1 MIKPNSALFIE
12 RSGHLTRCSSS
23 RFAIILT
30 KMKFSKVMQYLE
42 KEEFMKLFNPYFSDH
57 MILQRKQPIQVRGCT
72 EANTI
77 VKATLA
83 NQRIETISDGQ
94 GNFSF
99 FFDGMEANPSTT
111 LTIATDQE
119 QIEYQDVAIGDVY
132 LAAGQSNMEFRLGDE
147 LHFEEVRDH
156 TSDFRFLIVPPV
168 EYFKDGQ
175 AFPVFPEAEWKKA
188 NRENVKVLSA
198 VAFYALQEIR
208 NYTDVPLGVIG
219 CYKGGTSASSWMNEE
234 ILKKQA
240 ILKEHFYDRYWQDV
254 LNQSEE
260 EEDQKRF
267 EYNRQVEEYEAKVEQ
282 YQKQFPER
290 TLSDL
295 KHELGHTPW
304 PGPKGKKDFGRPG
317 GLYETMFSTIKDF
330 SFKALWWYQG
340 EEDAKSAEHYEVLL
354 SAFIDHWR
362 DELHQDLPIFI
373 VQLPN
378 YIDEKYPET
387 WPIIRQAQ
395 IDMYNGKKE
404 IYVLCTLDCGDD
416 YNIHPIE
423 KKKIGDRLGKQV
435 VQVFYDPKCTLPY
448 PYLKEWHREGTSV
461 ELIFQNIEEG
471 QIVLEVD
478 GFKRIYP
485 IIEGSTLVPKAKL
498 TISYA
503 YQNNPK
509 ELTFENELP
518 MYPFYLQIS

>member
-1 MIKPNSALFIE
+1 
-12 RSGHLTRCSSS
+12 
-23 RFAIILT
+23 
-30 KMKFSKVMQYLE
+30 
-42 KEEFMKLFNPYFSDH
+42 MKLFNPYFSDH
-57 MILQRKQPIQVRGCT
+57 MLLQRNAPIKLAGSAQP
-72 EANTI
+72 NTI
-77 VKATLA
+77 VKAMLADQVSETL
-83 NQRIETISDGQ
+83 SDAE
-94 GNFSF
+94 GNFLLF
-99 FFDGMEANPSTT
+99 FKGMNANPATT
-111 LTIATDQE
+111 LKIEAGQE
-119 QIEYQDVAIGDVY
+119 KIEYQDVAIGDVY

-147 LHFEEVRDH
+147 LHFEEVRDQAG
-156 TSDFRFLIVPPV
+156 DFRFLIVPPI

-175 AFPVFPEAEWKKA
+175 AFPAFPPACWQKA
-188 NRENVKVLSA
+188 NRENVEALSA
-198 VAFYALQEIR
+198 VSFYALLEIQK
-208 NYTDVPLGVIG
+208 YADVPVGVIG
-219 CYKGGTSASSWMNEE
+219 CYKGGTSASSWMSEE
-234 ILKKQA
+234 ILKKQT
-240 ILKEHFYDRYWQDV
+240 ILKEHFYDSYWQDIMD
-254 LNQSEE
+254 QSEE

-267 EYNRQVEEYEAKVEQ
+267 EYDQQVKEYQRQVEQ

-362 DELHQDLPIFI
+362 DELNQNLPIFI
-373 VQLPN
+373 IQLPN

-395 IDMYNGKKE
+395 IDMYNGKRE
-404 IYVLCTLDCGDD
+404 AYVLCMLDCGDD
-416 YNIHPIE
+416 YNIHPVE
-423 KKKIGDRLGKQV
+423 KKKIGERLGKQV
-435 VQVFYDPKCTLPY
+435 VQVFYDSSCVLPY

-485 IIEGSTLVPKAKL
+485 IIEGSTLVPKARL

-509 ELTFENELP
+509 DLTFENALP